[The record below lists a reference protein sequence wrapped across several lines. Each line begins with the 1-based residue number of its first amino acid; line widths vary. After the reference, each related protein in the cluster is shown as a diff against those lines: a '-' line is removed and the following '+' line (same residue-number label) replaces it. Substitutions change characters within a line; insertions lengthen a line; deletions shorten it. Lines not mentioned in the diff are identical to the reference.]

1 VDAPPPAVGEAVAGT
16 VPDVSVTDVAIVGGG
31 VIGLAIAWKAAG
43 AGLRVVVIDPAPGRG
58 ASHVAAG
65 MLAPVAEAQWGEE
78 PLLEVSLRSAT
89 SWPLFADELEEA
101 SGRPIG
107 YRACGTLI
115 VGADSGDRTYLE
127 ELLRFERHL
136 GLEAEWCSAAGCREM
151 EPLLAPG
158 IRGGI
163 LVHGDN
169 QVDPRLVVDA
179 LLVACQR
186 AGATVIRDR
195 VVEVQCTRA
204 GATGVRLAGGGE
216 VAADRVVL
224 AAGCWSSQISGLPAA
239 ATPAVRPI
247 KGQIVRLRGSADP
260 PVISRSVR
268 CLVAGTSCYLVP
280 RADGEI
286 VLGSTMEELGYD
298 TTVTA
303 GAVYSLLRDASKV
316 LPFVTELEL
325 VETEA
330 GLRPGSRDNAPI
342 IGECE
347 LPGLVLATGHFRN
360 GILLT
365 PVTTEIVLAQL
376 TGKPIPEFA
385 LRVSPGRPGRRATM
399 ATAG

>member
-1 VDAPPPAVGEAVAGT
+1 VDTPPPAAGAVGAGPAT
-16 VPDVSVTDVAIVGGG
+16 DVGAPDVAVIGGG

-43 AGLRVVVIDPAPGRG
+43 AGLRVTVIDPAPGSG
-58 ASHVAAG
+58 ASQVAAG

-78 PLLEVSLRSAT
+78 PLLEVSLRSA
-89 SWPLFADELEEA
+89 SAWPVFAEELEAA
-101 SGRPIG
+101 SGRSLG

-115 VGADSGDRTYLE
+115 VGADSGDRSYLE

-136 GLEAEWCSAAGCREM
+136 GLEAEWCSAAHCREL

-163 LVHGDN
+163 LAHGDN
-169 QVDPRLVVDA
+169 QVDPRLVLAA
-179 LLVACQR
+179 LLVACAR
-186 AGATVIRDR
+186 SGVTLIRDR
-195 VVEVQCTRA
+195 VVEVQRSGARA
-204 GATGVRLAGGGE
+204 SGVRLAGGGE
-216 VAADRVVL
+216 VAADCVVL
-224 AAGCWSSQISGLPAA
+224 AAGCWSSTIDGLPPE
-239 ATPAVRPI
+239 ATPAVRPV
-247 KGQIVRLRGSADP
+247 KGQVVRLRGPAEP
-260 PVISRSVR
+260 AVISRSVR

-286 VLGSTMEELGYD
+286 VLGSTMEELGFD

-303 GAVYSLLRDASKV
+303 GAVYSLLRDASRV
-316 LPFVTELEL
+316 LPFVTELAL
-325 VETEA
+325 VETQA

-342 IGECE
+342 IGDSEM
-347 LPGLVLATGHFRN
+347 PGLVLATGHFRN

-365 PVTTEIVLAQL
+365 PVTTEIVLAHL
-376 TGKPIPEFA
+376 TGKPVPEFA